1 MAVAVQPHG
10 LWNFY
15 ETFFTTTDCRKM
27 QITLETN
34 LPIEVL
40 LAEQVR
46 ISRVTALRQLLLTV
60 GAFQALG
67 VPCLNARTKH
77 MKFMVMFW
85 GFF

>member
-1 MAVAVQPHG
+1 
-10 LWNFY
+10 
-15 ETFFTTTDCRKM
+15 M

-77 MKFMVMFW
+77 MKFMVMF
-85 GFF
+85 